1 MLQILLIYLI
11 IINIITFA
19 MYGLDKRKAIR
30 HKWRVPESTL
40 IMAAWIGG
48 AVGAVLG
55 MVVFHHKTLKW
66 KFRVLVPA
74 ALVVWAIL
82 VIVLLKHTYQ
92 YFS

>member
-19 MYGLDKRKAIR
+19 MYGVDKRKAIR

-55 MVVFHHKTLKW
+55 MAVFHHKTLKW
-66 KFRVLVPA
+66 KFRVSVPT